1 MKLLPTLASYALAAD
16 SKPIEHWVNNFDTSA
31 LIKCG
36 GGASMEGA
44 THVSWFRTGFTAN
57 RKAGPTVE
65 VAEQDRKDGVVVD
78 QEVKVEGFSIDE
90 NGALSFKKEDGFAPE
105 DIAKYECKILKGATP
120 EDYETKLLV
129 NFLLDRNNLT
139 PVVRHKKLG
148 KKNNMEYKEGA
159 QYDIAECESKEAGPE
174 PATLKW
180 QARDLDGRVFSDS
193 SEFSACSGGDD
204 SNFCGKTND
213 YLNVDKKDQRALQ
226 TTTLPLGFTAENFGG
241 IRSDFDETYFE
252 CVATYNV
259 ARNGALEPVR
269 EVARWP
275 EGDQNI
281 RVLHPVKNVEILVD
295 GAAVQA
301 GVLETTYG
309 EPELSCDSDGFDNE
323 SENEVEEERETVAG
337 DKIKFGC
344 KARNGRNENGWVQ
357 KSYVF
362 TPASLGEPKI
372 AKSHGGIIVEVSAE
386 SSPARAKQGSAVFS
400 CATMPP
406 NKQKGT
412 KANREIFE
420 FLKQNCVEAAP
431 FGDDKRHVVSQDSKK
446 KNPFLVAVSTL
457 KVTDSDGNTET
468 LYNYKI
474 DAATT
479 RTAEEAE
486 VGEFPIE
493 AWFNKMPASFGK
505 PDDQIKAFYFD
516 EELGKLVPVDGGLVD
531 QTNDAEHRGYF
542 HANVEPQ
549 PTENGNYVLCYD
561 YEGNFDSE
569 QYSGKSIEEIREEI
583 QADNNDFCRFY
594 ENKSWLGGMMALIWI
609 PILLLLALALYCI
622 WLHCF
627 KNNEED
633 EDCEDP
639 EDPPTK
645 IPVNEPANDPTAG
658 PELQAVEKST
668 RSNRL
673 KSDARDDFTQEDE
686 TTPMMQ
692 QQSE

>member
-1 MKLLPTLASYALAAD
+1 MKLLPTLASYALAGNKSID
-16 SKPIEHWVNNFDTSA
+16 HWVNNFDTEA

-36 GGASMEGA
+36 AGASMDGA
-44 THVSWFRTGFTAN
+44 THVSWFRTGFTAD
-57 RKAGPTVE
+57 RREGPTVE
-65 VAEQDRKDGVVVD
+65 VAEQDRQAGVVVD
-78 QEVKVEGFSIDE
+78 QEVKVEGYSIDE
-90 NGALSFKKEDGFAPE
+90 NGALSFKKEAGFAPE
-105 DIAKYECKILKGATP
+105 DIAKFECKILKGATP
-120 EDYETKLLV
+120 EDYKYKLLV

-159 QYDIAECESKEAGPE
+159 QYDIAECESKEAGPS

-180 QARDLDGRVFSDS
+180 RALNLDGRVFSDS
-193 SEFSACSGGDD
+193 SEFSACSSGDD

-259 ARNGALEPVR
+259 ARNGALEPVT

-275 EGDQNI
+275 EGDENI

-323 SENEVEEERETVAG
+323 SENEVEDERETVGG
-337 DKIKFGC
+337 DRIKFGC

-362 TPASLGEPKI
+362 TAASLGEPKI
-372 AKSHGGIIVEVSAE
+372 AKSHGGIVVEVSAE
-386 SSPARAKQGSAVFS
+386 SSPARAKQTSAVFS
-400 CATMPP
+400 CATLPKSKP
-406 NKQKGT
+406 KGT
-412 KANREIFE
+412 KANRDMFN
-420 FLKQNCVEAAP
+420 FLADNCVEATA
-431 FGDDKRHVVSQDSKK
+431 FGDDKRHVVSQNSKK
-446 KNPFLVAVSTL
+446 KNPILVAVSML
-457 KVTDSDGNTET
+457 EVTDSDGNTET

-479 RTAEEAE
+479 RTAEEPE
-486 VGEFPIE
+486 VAEFPIE
-493 AWFNKMPASFGK
+493 AWFAETPVGFGE

-516 EELGKLVPVDGGLVD
+516 EEQGKLVPVAGGFVD
-531 QTNDAEHRGYF
+531 QTSDPEHEGEF

-549 PTENGNYVLCYD
+549 PTESGNYVLCYD
-561 YEGNFDSE
+561 YEGNFDAK
-569 QYSGKSIEEIREEI
+569 QYSGKSYEDIQKEILAER
-583 QADNNDFCRFY
+583 NDFCRFY

-609 PILLLLALALYCI
+609 PILLLLALAVYCI
-622 WLHCF
+622 WLQCF

-633 EDCEDP
+633 EDAEDP

-645 IPVNEPANDPTAG
+645 IPVNDPVNDPTAG
-658 PELQAVEKST
+658 PELQAVEQ
-668 RSNRL
+668 RIERL
-673 KSDARDDFTQEDE
+673 QSDVRDDFTQEDE

-692 QQSE
+692 EQSE

>member
-1 MKLLPTLASYALAAD
+1 MKLLPTLASYALAGNKSID
-16 SKPIEHWVNNFDTSA
+16 HWVNNFDTEA

-36 GGASMEGA
+36 AGASMDGA
-44 THVSWFRTGFTAN
+44 THVSWFRTGFTAD
-57 RKAGPTVE
+57 RREGPTVE
-65 VAEQDRKDGVVVD
+65 VAEQDRQAGVVVD
-78 QEVKVEGFSIDE
+78 QEVKVEGYSIDE
-90 NGALSFKKEDGFAPE
+90 NGALSFKKEAGFAPE
-105 DIAKYECKILKGATP
+105 DIAKFECKILKGATP
-120 EDYETKLLV
+120 EDYKYKLLV

-159 QYDIAECESKEAGPE
+159 QYDIAECESKEAGPS

-180 QARDLDGRVFSDS
+180 RALNLDGRVFSDS
-193 SEFSACSGGDD
+193 SEFSACSSGDD

-259 ARNGALEPVR
+259 ARNGALEPVT

-275 EGDQNI
+275 EGDENI

-323 SENEVEEERETVAG
+323 SENEVEDERETVGG
-337 DKIKFGC
+337 DRIKFGC

-362 TPASLGEPKI
+362 TAASLGEPKI
-372 AKSHGGIIVEVSAE
+372 AKSHGGIVVEVSAE
-386 SSPARAKQGSAVFS
+386 SSPARAKQTSAVFS
-400 CATMPP
+400 CATLPKSKP
-406 NKQKGT
+406 KGT
-412 KANREIFE
+412 KANRDMFN
-420 FLKQNCVEAAP
+420 FLADHCVEATA
-431 FGDDKRHVVSQDSKK
+431 FGDDKRHVVSQNSKK
-446 KNPFLVAVSTL
+446 KNPILVAVSML
-457 KVTDSDGNTET
+457 EVTDSDGNTET

-479 RTAEEAE
+479 RTAEEPE
-486 VGEFPIE
+486 VAEFPIE
-493 AWFNKMPASFGK
+493 AWFAETPVGFGE

-516 EELGKLVPVDGGLVD
+516 EEQAKLVPVAGGFVD
-531 QTNDAEHRGYF
+531 QKNDAEHEGEF

-549 PTENGNYVLCYD
+549 PTESGNYVLCYD
-561 YEGNFDSE
+561 YEGNFDAE
-569 QYSGKSIEEIREEI
+569 QYSGKSYEDIQKEILAER
-583 QADNNDFCRFY
+583 NDFCRFY

-609 PILLLLALALYCI
+609 PILLLLALAVYCI
-622 WLHCF
+622 WLQCF

-633 EDCEDP
+633 EDAEDP

-645 IPVNEPANDPTAG
+645 IPVNDPVNDPTAG
-658 PELQAVEKST
+658 PELQAVEQ
-668 RSNRL
+668 RIERL
-673 KSDARDDFTQEDE
+673 QSDVRDDFTQEDE

-692 QQSE
+692 EQSE